1 MKLDTPSTIAES
13 INRLRAAFA
22 MAKINERDVKVT
34 WDGAAGWCRL
44 RCRLPSGRTIER
56 LRREEPTDGDGD
68 LRARRLM
75 HEMSVW
81 TRHAAKRVKAGGE
94 FIDDSVTVI
103 GGAS

>member
-13 INRLRAAFA
+13 IDRMRAAFA

-44 RCRLPSGRTIER
+44 RCRLPGGKVIER

-81 TRHAAKRVKAGGE
+81 TRHAAKRVKAGTSFEDESCTEVARG
-94 FIDDSVTVI
+94 
-103 GGAS
+103 